1 MDLHGS
7 FKGQKAPCGRV
18 VDGEHYR
25 DRDHEVV
32 VTRETIYQCGCQSIE
47 REYSDGCVARTVVR
61 HDGTVLVE
69 EILSER

>member
-7 FKGQKAPCGRV
+7 FKGQKAPCGRM
-18 VDGEHYR
+18 VDGEHYQ

-32 VTRETIYQCGCQSIE
+32 VTRETIYKCGCQSIE
-47 REYSDGCVARTVVR
+47 REYSDGCVSRTVVR